1 MHCFLSSPPSP
12 SGSSAAS
19 SLSSQSSFHFRFSSY
34 SMVVTGIYVPWGFPS
49 ATLTALALLL
59 ADKSPHPDERPPAAS
74 TGTAAAAAAGVSVHQ
89 TNNGPLTT
97 INNSQCNHY
106 SPFASHSQ
114 LSIFSAVLLLVAT
127 VSNTCFPSL
136 TQLVVSVKVKVAPYY
151 MIAVHPPM
159 ANTINHSQCHIRFS
173 SRLIKVAPRCCGKT
187 TLNINHMH
195 TAINMECFLL
205 SICRL
210 FWVSFCSS

>member
-1 MHCFLSSPPSP
+1 MGHSPPSIIHNATIILHLLRTRNCP
-12 SGSSAAS
+12 SSP
-19 SLSSQSSFHFRFSSY
+19 LSSSWLQHF
-34 SMVVTGIYVPWGFPS
+34 
-49 ATLTALALLL
+49 LLSL
-59 ADKSPHPDERPPAAS
+59 
-74 TGTAAAAAAGVSVHQ
+74 
-89 TNNGPLTT
+89 
-97 INNSQCNHY
+97 
-106 SPFASHSQ
+106 
-114 LSIFSAVLLLVAT
+114 
-127 VSNTCFPSL
+127 SL

-210 FWVSFCSS
+210 FRVCFWSSWCLFLSSLCLFGLLVNARNAAASYIPAIKSLAPNQMNYAPTPAKYTAI